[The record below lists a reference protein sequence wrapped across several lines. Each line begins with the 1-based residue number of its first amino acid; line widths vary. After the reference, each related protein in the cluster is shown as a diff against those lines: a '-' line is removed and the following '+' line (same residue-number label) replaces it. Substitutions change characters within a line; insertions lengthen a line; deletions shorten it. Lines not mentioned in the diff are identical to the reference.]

1 MINYLYCPE
10 CEVMFHAENGHEC
23 IPNYAPKKEPDDIT
37 ELRNRVA
44 KANELSYAVDNRGN
58 HRLGAFLTGILE
70 EYDRVVAEL
79 ARWKTGDW
87 CDICNRPQWVAV
99 DGSHECDNIQE
110 LQLYIDVLERQ
121 NATMKNNIEDLKWKY
136 EEMQKNFSFW
146 YNAVNDIA
154 TALGWKP
161 GQTYDVDSMLKKI
174 EELQK

>member
-1 MINYLYCPE
+1 MIN
-10 CEVMFHAENGHEC
+10 
-23 IPNYAPKKEPDDIT
+23 EPTDIT

-44 KANELSYAVDNRGN
+44 KVNELSYGVDKRGN

-79 ARWKTGDW
+79 DRWKTGDW

-121 NATMKNNIEDLKWKY
+121 NATMQTNID
-136 EEMQKNFSFW
+136 MM
-146 YNAVNDIA
+146 V
-154 TALGWKP
+154 
-161 GQTYDVDSMLKKI
+161 KKI